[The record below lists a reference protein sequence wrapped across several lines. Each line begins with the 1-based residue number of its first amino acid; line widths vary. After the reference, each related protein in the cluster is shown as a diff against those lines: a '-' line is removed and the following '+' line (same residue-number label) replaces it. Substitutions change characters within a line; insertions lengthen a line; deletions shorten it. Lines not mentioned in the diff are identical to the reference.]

1 MHLKLLRVAGSTAL
15 CGGIMTLGLLP
26 GQAALADPNPTVVNV
41 PCSTSSLVSDMTS
54 PTPNTALNL
63 AGGCTYW
70 LTTGPLPTVM
80 HELTINGHGAWIKR
94 SSAVDTPSF
103 SIFVVG
109 CTTGDLILKDV
120 NVANGGGSGEIDG
133 GAVDVTNGSASI
145 HGGTFRGNTATYG
158 GAIANYGTLT
168 VVGATF
174 TDNNAQYGG
183 AIYSEGTI
191 KSATLDHDTFSHNY
205 ASALGG
211 AVDNND
217 NDMTVTDSLF
227 RDNSASN
234 EGGAV
239 YNEYDLTI
247 KHSRFGM
254 NSATWG
260 GGVYN
265 EATVAVERSVIT
277 TNQATDGG
285 GGVYNENG
293 AVNVTLAGDVINSNA
308 PDQCEPLNT
317 MAGCTG

>member
-1 MHLKLLRVAGSTAL
+1 MHLNPLRVAATAAL
-15 CGGIMTLGLLP
+15 CGGIVTLGLVP
-26 GQAALADPNPTVVNV
+26 TQAALADPDPTVVNV
-41 PCSTSSLVSDMTS
+41 PCSTSSLVADMTS
-54 PTPNTALNL
+54 PPNNTVLNL
-63 AGGCTYW
+63 APGCTYW
-70 LTTGPLPTVM
+70 LTTSGLPTVM
-80 HELTINGHGAWIKR
+80 RQLTINGHGAWIKR

-120 NVANGGGSGEIDG
+120 NVADGGGNGISHG

-145 HGGTFRGNTATYG
+145 YGGTFRGNTAPTG
-158 GAIANYGTLT
+158 GAIANYGTLA
-168 VVGATF
+168 VAGATF
-174 TDNNAQYGG
+174 TDNSAQYGG

-205 ASALGG
+205 ASELGG

-217 NDMTVTDSLF
+217 KMTVTDSLF
-227 RDNSASN
+227 RDNSAAN

-239 YNEYDLTI
+239 YNENDLTI
-247 KHSRFGM
+247 KHSQFGM

-260 GGVYN
+260 GGIYN
-265 EATVAVERSVIT
+265 EATAAVDRSLIT

-285 GGVYNENG
+285 GGIYNENG
-293 AVNVTLAGDVINSNA
+293 AVDVTLTGDVINSNV